1 MLHLRR
7 TLSLSLLALAL
18 VAAAALTAAAQ
29 DDDKKDEQPSFR
41 EYKGIKLGM
50 PADAVRKLLGK
61 PADKG
66 DTQDLFTFGDH
77 ETAQF
82 YYDAAHNVSAIS
94 VSYFGDVSK
103 APAAKVV
110 LGADAE
116 AKPDG
121 SLYKMIRYPKAGYW
135 VSYSRTAGDSPM
147 VIVAVQKIQ

>member
-1 MLHLRR
+1 MLRLRR
-7 TLSLSLLALAL
+7 TLSLTLLALAL
-18 VAAAALTAAAQ
+18 FAPAAPAAAQ
-29 DDDKKDEQPSFR
+29 DDDKKDEQPAFR

-50 PADAVRKLLGK
+50 PADAVRKLLGN

-82 YYDAAHNVSAIS
+82 YYDSARNVSAIS

-110 LGADAE
+110 LGSDAE

-121 SLYKMIRYPKAGYW
+121 SLFKMIRYPKAGYW